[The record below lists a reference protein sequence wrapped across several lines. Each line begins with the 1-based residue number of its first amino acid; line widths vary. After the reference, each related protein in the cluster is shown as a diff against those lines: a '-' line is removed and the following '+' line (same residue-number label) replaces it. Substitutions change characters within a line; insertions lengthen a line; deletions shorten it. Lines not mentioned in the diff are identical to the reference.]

1 MYAKKTL
8 IINKTGLHARPGT
21 AFVREAKKFVS
32 KIVVAKLDD
41 QGKAIQS
48 GDAKSLVKV
57 MSMLLG
63 KGTHIEISAEGED
76 ESAAVDAL
84 AALIDSGMNDL

>member
-1 MYAKKTL
+1 MYTKKTL
-8 IINKTGLHARPGT
+8 IINRTGLHARPGT
-21 AFVREAKKFVS
+21 VFVREAKKFVS
-32 KIVVAKLDD
+32 KIAVAKLDAQD
-41 QGKAIQS
+41 KPIQS

-76 ESAAVDAL
+76 ETAAVDSLVAL
-84 AALIDSGMNDL
+84 VDSGMDDL